1 MKSPL
6 IKFGDTVKPSIVSN
20 QIIEGI
26 KEGDLD
32 PLQVAVAFKRIQK
45 IMDTVKNDKEIKEA
59 ITQETLK
66 HTTGKEKI
74 SAFGAMIE
82 YAATYTKYDYK
93 SCNNPELEEY
103 NRILIICKARIKDL
117 EKELQNAPEGG
128 IDIIIETEPKLNIV
142 ASGEIVKVFPPTKSQ
157 SFGTKIFV

>member
-6 IKFGDTVKPSIVSN
+6 IKFGNDVKPAIVSN

-26 KEGDLD
+26 KQGDLD
-32 PLQVAVAFKRIQK
+32 PLHVAISFKRIQK
-45 IMDTVKNDKEIKEA
+45 IMDTVKNDKEIKDA
-59 ITQETLK
+59 ITEETLK

-74 SAFGAMIE
+74 PAFGAMIE
-82 YAATYTKYDYK
+82 YAPTHTKYDYR
-93 SCNNPELEEY
+93 SCENPELEAY
-103 NRILIICKARIKDL
+103 NRIITICKARVKEI
-117 EKELQNAPEGG
+117 EKEMQNIPENGRE
-128 IDIIIETEPKLNIV
+128 IVIEREPMMQMR